1 LFRDHRKAKYDSDLG
16 DDASMTHKGIEPST
30 KISATLTDGTRPR
43 FPHNRPSPIR
53 QVLSSYT
60 PQRDRHNL
68 SRIALLT
75 AFFFPVFL
83 GFALS
88 ISPDVYAKPERSPSD
103 RIKVFVSILPQAYFV
118 ERVGGERVDVSVMVG
133 PGQSPATY
141 EPRPKQ
147 MAELNKARLYFR
159 IGVPFENVWMERI
172 SKANPNMKVI
182 DTRRGIEL
190 LSMKAHHRH
199 DDEAHPH
206 HGTGMKDPHIWLS
219 LRLVKTQA
227 QNMCAAALIAEDLA
241 HRSYYESNLRAFQA
255 DLDKLDGEISEIL
268 KHIKTRK
275 FMVFHPAL
283 GYFARDY
290 ALEEVPIERQG
301 KEPSAKILADLIEQA
316 KEEGIKVV
324 FVQQQFGHASAET
337 IGRAIGGKVVYIDP
351 LAKDYLENIRK
362 IAETFAE
369 VMQ

>member
-1 LFRDHRKAKYDSDLG
+1 LL
-16 DDASMTHKGIEPST
+16 
-30 KISATLTDGTRPR
+30 
-43 FPHNRPSPIR
+43 
-53 QVLSSYT
+53 V
-60 PQRDRHNL
+60 
-68 SRIALLT
+68 AL
-75 AFFFPVFL
+75 FFFVFF
-83 GFALS
+83 GFALW
-88 ISPDVYAKPERSPSD
+88 IPPDVYSKSERGPSD
-103 RIKVFVSILPQAYFV
+103 RIKVFVSILPQVSFA

-172 SKANPNMKVI
+172 SKANSNMKII

-199 DDEAHPH
+199 EDEAYHH

-219 LRLVKTQA
+219 PRLVKIQA
-227 QNMCAAALIAEDLA
+227 QNMCAALIAEDFA

-268 KHIKTRK
+268 KPIKTRK
-275 FMVFHPAL
+275 FILFHPAL
-283 GYFARDY
+283 GYFAREY
-290 ALEEVPIERQG
+290 ALEEIPIERQG
-301 KEPSAKILADLIEQA
+301 KEPSAKILANLIERA

-324 FVQQQFGHASAET
+324 FVQQQFGHASAE
-337 IGRAIGGKVVYIDP
+337 IIARAIGGKVAYIDP
-351 LAKDYLENIRK
+351 LAKDYLENMRK
-362 IAETFAE
+362 IAETLVK

>member
-1 LFRDHRKAKYDSDLG
+1 L
-16 DDASMTHKGIEPST
+16 
-30 KISATLTDGTRPR
+30 
-43 FPHNRPSPIR
+43 
-53 QVLSSYT
+53 
-60 PQRDRHNL
+60 
-68 SRIALLT
+68 RIALLV
-75 AFFFPVFL
+75 ALFFPVFS

-88 ISPDVYAKPERSPSD
+88 IASDAYSKAERGPSG
-103 RIKVFVSILPQAYFV
+103 RIKVYVSILPQVYFA

-147 MAELNKARLYFR
+147 MAALNKARLYFR
-159 IGVPFENVWMERI
+159 IGVPFENVWLQRI
-172 SKANPNMKVI
+172 SKANSNMKVI

-199 DDEAHPH
+199 DNEAHHH
-206 HGTGMKDPHIWLS
+206 HGTMMKDPHIWLS
-219 LRLVKTQA
+219 PRLAKIQA
-227 QNMCAAALIAEDLA
+227 ENICAALIAEDPA
-241 HRSYYESNLRAFQA
+241 HRSYYESSLRAFQA
-255 DLDKLDGEISEIL
+255 DLDQLDGKISEIL

-275 FMVFHPAL
+275 FIVFHPAL

-290 ALEEVPIERQG
+290 ALEEIPIEREG
-301 KEPSAKILADLIEQA
+301 KEPSAKILAALSEQA
-316 KEEGIKVV
+316 KDEGIQVV

-337 IGRAIGGKVVYIDP
+337 IARAIGGKVVYIDP

-362 IAETFAE
+362 IAEALAE

>member
-1 LFRDHRKAKYDSDLG
+1 MLFRDHRKAKYDTDWEHN
-16 DDASMTHKGIEPST
+16 ASITHKGIEASR
-30 KISATLTDGTRPR
+30 KISATLTDVTPTR

-53 QVLSSYT
+53 HVLSPCT
-60 PQRDRHNL
+60 HQRDRHTL
-68 SRIALLT
+68 SRITLLVALFLPL
-75 AFFFPVFL
+75 FFT
-83 GFALS
+83 FALS
-88 ISPDVYAKPERSPSD
+88 IPPNVYAKSEIGPSD
-103 RIKVFVSILPQAYFV
+103 RIKVFVSILPQVSFA
-118 ERVGGERVDVSVMVG
+118 ERVGGECVDVSVMVG

-159 IGVPFENVWMERI
+159 VGVPFEDVWMERI

-190 LSMKAHHRH
+190 LSMNARHRH
-199 DDEAHPH
+199 EDEAHHH
-206 HGTGMKDPHIWLS
+206 HGTGIKDPHIWLS
-219 LRLVKTQA
+219 PRLVKIQA
-227 QNMCAAALIAEDLA
+227 QNMCTALIAEDFA
-241 HRSYYESNLRAFQA
+241 HRSYYESNLTAFQA
-255 DLDKLDGEISEIL
+255 DLDELDSEISKIL
-268 KHIKTRK
+268 KPIETRK

-290 ALEEVPIERQG
+290 ALEEIPIQRQG

-324 FVQQQFGHASAET
+324 FVQQQFGHASAEM
-337 IGRAIGGKVVYIDP
+337 IVRAIGGKVVYIDP
-351 LAKDYLENIRK
+351 LAKDYLENMRK
-362 IAETFAE
+362 IAETFAK

>member
-1 LFRDHRKAKYDSDLG
+1 MLFRNHRKTKYDSDLG
-16 DDASMTHKGIEPST
+16 HDASMAHEAIEAST
-30 KISATLTDGTRPR
+30 KISATLTDGTRTRVPR
-43 FPHNRPSPIR
+43 NRPSPIR
-53 QVLSSYT
+53 HVLSPYT
-60 PQRDRHNL
+60 HQRDRHTL
-68 SRIALLT
+68 SRIALLV
-75 AFFFPVFL
+75 ALLFPLFL

-88 ISPDVYAKPERSPSD
+88 ISPDVYSKSEGGPSD

-118 ERVGGERVDVSVMVG
+118 ERVGGEHVDVSVMVG

-182 DTRRGIEL
+182 DTRHGIEL
-190 LSMKAHHRH
+190 LSMMAHHRH
-199 DDEAHPH
+199 DDEAHHH

-227 QNMCAAALIAEDLA
+227 QNMCAALISEDLA

-255 DLDKLDGEISEIL
+255 DLDKLDGEISELL
-268 KHIKTRK
+268 KPIKTRK

-290 ALEEVPIERQG
+290 AWEEIPIERQG
-301 KEPSAKILADLIEQA
+301 KEPSAKMLAGLIERA
-316 KEEGIKVV
+316 KAEGIKVV
-324 FVQQQFGHASAET
+324 FVQQQFGHASAEM
-337 IGRAIGGKVVYIDP
+337 IARAIGGKVVYIDP
-351 LAKDYLENIRK
+351 LAKDYLANMRK
-362 IAETFAE
+362 IAETFVK
-369 VMQ
+369 VM